1 VVRPPLW
8 VLVVTE
14 DAVVAA
20 ELARRV
26 EAACHAVSVADGGRG
41 TLEAVRRVMPDVVVV
56 GPKHLSFPNG
66 LRAVRLPRYP
76 LFVLASAGAD
86 ALLRVLNS
94 CAASLG
100 G

>member
-1 VVRPPLW
+1 MVRPPLR

-14 DAVVAA
+14 DAAAAA

-26 EAACHAVSVADGGRG
+26 EAAGHAVSVADGGPE
-41 TLEAVRRVMPDVVVV
+41 TLEAVRRVMPDVVVL
-56 GPKHLSFPNG
+56 GPKHLSFPNR
-66 LRAVRLPRYP
+66 LRAVRPPRYP

-86 ALLRVLNS
+86 SLLQVLNS
-94 CAASLG
+94 CAALG

>member
-1 VVRPPLW
+1 VVRPPLR

-14 DAVVAA
+14 DAVAAA

-26 EAACHAVSVADGGRG
+26 EAAGHAVSVADGGPEA
-41 TLEAVRRVMPDVVVV
+41 LEAVRRVMPDVVVL
-56 GPKHLSFPNG
+56 GPKHLSFPND
-66 LRAVRLPRYP
+66 LRAVRPPYYP

-86 ALLRVLNS
+86 ALLQVLNS
-94 CAASLG
+94 CAVAIG